1 MIRLLRLRRLV
12 QVAVLLLLA
21 ALPWLNRDG
30 FTGMKGSL
38 FAFDF
43 FGLPFADPLGAVQIG
58 LSGIIPGWRLIAG
71 ALVVLAVAL
80 CLGRIFCSWFCP
92 FGFLSELVHAIRGR
106 RPPKPLKHGF
116 RSRAVIALVGLALV
130 PLLGFPLLNQLS
142 LPGGLSLGFLTAAA
156 PLSSKTIHTVLEHLL
171 FFAVPFLPVITVLAV
186 ELVTGERLW
195 CRWVCPQSVLL
206 ALMARLPVAPRLR
219 RTLSR
224 CTCKGEPACRR
235 ACSLGLDP
243 RNPRSASPLECTNC
257 GACVLACS
265 RVHGGPAAL
274 ALGTKDG
281 HVGEGMRGLSA
292 DSPLIP
298 SPTPHPSSPKDFHA
312 YRIPVRRFPGLSEA
326 GLYCCALRQKR
337 FPSPWRREPLEWQ
350 SSFFRVA
357 GFPPCGFSTSW
368 RKRGNGIRTVLWL
381 SFWFLQPRCRVRPSL
396 QARF

>member
-80 CLGRIFCSWFCP
+80 CLGRIFCSWLCP

-106 RPPKPLKHGF
+106 RPQKPLKHGF

-171 FFAVPFLPVITVLAV
+171 FFAVPFLPMITVLAV
-186 ELVTGERLW
+186 ELVTDERLW

-224 CTCKGEPACRR
+224 CICKGEPACRR

-265 RVHGGPAAL
+265 RVHGGGPAAL
-274 ALGTKDG
+274 ALGKK
-281 HVGEGMRGLSA
+281 GL
-292 DSPLIP
+292 
-298 SPTPHPSSPKDFHA
+298 KC
-312 YRIPVRRFPGLSEA
+312 G
-326 GLYCCALRQKR
+326 G
-337 FPSPWRREPLEWQ
+337 REERA
-350 SSFFRVA
+350 F
-357 GFPPCGFSTSW
+357 
-368 RKRGNGIRTVLWL
+368 
-381 SFWFLQPRCRVRPSL
+381 
-396 QARF
+396 

>member
-106 RPPKPLKHGF
+106 RPQKPFKYGF
-116 RSRAVIALVGLALV
+116 WSRAVIALVGLALV

-219 RTLSR
+219 RTLSH

-257 GACVLACS
+257 GAC
-265 RVHGGPAAL
+265 
-274 ALGTKDG
+274 
-281 HVGEGMRGLSA
+281 
-292 DSPLIP
+292 
-298 SPTPHPSSPKDFHA
+298 
-312 YRIPVRRFPGLSEA
+312 A
-326 GLYCCALRQKR
+326 GAGVYW
-337 FPSPWRREPLEWQ
+337 WR
-350 SSFFRVA
+350 S
-357 GFPPCGFSTSW
+357 
-368 RKRGNGIRTVLWL
+368 
-381 SFWFLQPRCRVRPSL
+381 
-396 QARF
+396 

>member
-106 RPPKPLKHGF
+106 RPQKPFKYGF
-116 RSRAVIALVGLALV
+116 WSRAVIALVGLALV

-156 PLSSKTIHTVLEHLL
+156 PLSSKTTHTVLEHLL

-243 RNPRSASPLECTNC
+243 RNPHSASPLECTNC

-265 RVHGGPAAL
+265 RVHGGGPAAL
-274 ALGTKDG
+274 ALGKKD
-281 HVGEGMRGLSA
+281 
-292 DSPLIP
+292 
-298 SPTPHPSSPKDFHA
+298 
-312 YRIPVRRFPGLSEA
+312 
-326 GLYCCALRQKR
+326 
-337 FPSPWRREPLEWQ
+337 
-350 SSFFRVA
+350 
-357 GFPPCGFSTSW
+357 
-368 RKRGNGIRTVLWL
+368 
-381 SFWFLQPRCRVRPSL
+381 
-396 QARF
+396 

>member
-106 RPPKPLKHGF
+106 RPQKPFKYGF

-224 CTCKGEPACRR
+224 CTC
-235 ACSLGLDP
+235 
-243 RNPRSASPLECTNC
+243 
-257 GACVLACS
+257 
-265 RVHGGPAAL
+265 
-274 ALGTKDG
+274 
-281 HVGEGMRGLSA
+281 
-292 DSPLIP
+292 
-298 SPTPHPSSPKDFHA
+298 
-312 YRIPVRRFPGLSEA
+312 
-326 GLYCCALRQKR
+326 
-337 FPSPWRREPLEWQ
+337 
-350 SSFFRVA
+350 
-357 GFPPCGFSTSW
+357 
-368 RKRGNGIRTVLWL
+368 
-381 SFWFLQPRCRVRPSL
+381 
-396 QARF
+396 